1 MFNAVLYYIMVICG
15 IHIIVF
21 TAHGFIECQ
30 LFLNSWRRKVA
41 AERDADPSSSL
52 VFIALADQFF

>member
-1 MFNAVLYYIMVICG
+1 MFVFSIVLYYIMVICG
-15 IHIIVF
+15 IHIIIF
-21 TAHGFIECQ
+21 TAPGFIELQ

-52 VFIALADQFF
+52 VFYCFG